1 MTHMLK
7 TQLRGPPMGP
17 LQTAHEPAC
26 PGLDYDRDGRSLKG
40 AICSLFR
47 CRWGSSC
54 KSLCSVASA
63 GPPFWFCLKAVVL
76 SLLVSTWASGIVA
89 LKQKQPQVQRDCWG
103 PGSARLRR
111 EAM

>member
-76 SLLVSTWASGIVA
+76 SLLVSTWAS
-89 LKQKQPQVQRDCWG
+89 L
-103 PGSARLRR
+103 L
-111 EAM
+111 